1 MSNSPLKTTNRQKA
15 VISPKYSNTCAY
27 RKKGFLIW
35 NILFQDYHIAG
46 LKYKAKHRGMVVS
59 SVSEK
64 SLCMGSRKA
73 ASWEYYDYT
82 FFFFFFFFPIITAV
96 SSYQK
101 TFLMTHL
108 YQLLQKGRAIF
119 VNVVVIV
126 VVVGSSYCCCTWCN
140 KVSMGSWCYV
150 NQAPPCK
157 NTNWTSC
164 ADPNNLGCQFWSTI
178 FLL

>member
-1 MSNSPLKTTNRQKA
+1 M
-15 VISPKYSNTCAY
+15 
-27 RKKGFLIW
+27 
-35 NILFQDYHIAG
+35 FQDCHIAG

-59 SVSEK
+59 SVSKK

-82 FFFFFFFFPIITAV
+82 FFFFFLFFPIITAV

-119 VNVVVIV
+119 VD
-126 VVVGSSYCCCTWCN
+126 VVGVFRLNPVPISALCDNLRTDDFLQHALCSRVLSIGGIFSVYRRSSFLQLTN
-140 KVSMGSWCYV
+140 H
-150 NQAPPCK
+150 NPCIE
-157 NTNWTSC
+157 SRRIDRC
-164 ADPNNLGCQFWSTI
+164 S
-178 FLL
+178 